1 MSPDGPTTP
10 GPVDPASPPVLDPAA
25 LPAGLDPLAVARRFE
40 PVIRYTQGELFFPM
54 AVEDYVA
61 RAALWSRPAVPGPGR
76 RDRVRT
82 RVADH
87 GDLTLDGLLERADEH
102 RDRRLELRTVPG
114 PLTRRERL
122 QWRRRPD
129 RARLSSTSRLATVG
143 LLGRLIDVLFRLSL
157 VIRGAVPGGLTAAI
171 AQAHPTPPDP
181 HAGHPYYAHVSTDGR
196 YLVVQYWFFYAMNDW
211 RSTFGGVN
219 DHEADWEQVTVFLA
233 PREGPEPGEDGEL
246 PADPAHWQVAWVAFS
261 SHDETGDDLRRRADD
276 PDIGW
281 VDGTHPVVHAG
292 AGSHSGAYLP
302 GDYLIRVE
310 PPALQRFLRAVRRV
324 RRTLFPWTDD
334 DHKGLGIPYV
344 DYARGDGRHIG
355 PGTDHTWQPV
365 LVDDTTPWV
374 RDYPGLWGLDT
385 DDPFGG
391 ERAPGGPRYERGG
404 TIRASW
410 GDPVGWAGLAKVPA
424 TVAELHATQRDR
436 LTALVERERHLD
448 GDLSRRTAELR
459 RSAVGADAVPPAL
472 VRERGGLGSRRR
484 VHDLEAGVA
493 DLLQERRTLTVE
505 REHLQRAMSRPV
517 ETAPHAHLRHRAVPD
532 IDPDRPPGLLLR
544 VWTEASLSVLL
555 ALLGVALLLGYD
567 SALLLGGVAI
577 LGVTAVEAVLRGRIG
592 TYLVGLSVLVVLG
605 GAVYLAVTN
614 LRVALAGLLLLAAVA
629 GAVANIRAL
638 LRRR

>member
-1 MSPDGPTTP
+1 MRDQG
-10 GPVDPASPPVLDPAA
+10 GVLPP
-25 LPAGLDPLAVARRFE
+25 GLDQLAVARRFE
-40 PVIRYTQGELFFPM
+40 PVVRYTQGELFFPM

-61 RAALWSRPAVPGPGR
+61 RAALWSRSAVPTGR
-76 RDRVRT
+76 RDRART
-82 RVADH
+82 RLADH
-87 GDLTLDGLLERADEH
+87 GELTLDGLLDRAAEH

-143 LLGRLIDVLFRLSL
+143 LIGRLIDVLFRLSL

-171 AQAHPTPPDP
+171 QQAHPTPADP
-181 HAGHPYYAHVSTDGR
+181 QAAHPYYAHVSTDGR

-233 PREGPEPGEDGEL
+233 PRADL
-246 PADPAHWQVAWVAFS
+246 PAGGPADGLPTDPADWQVAWVAFS

-276 PDIGW
+276 PDITW
-281 VDGTHPVVHAG
+281 IDGTHPVVHAG

-310 PPALQRFLRAVRRV
+310 PPALQRFLAVLRRV
-324 RRTLFPWTDD
+324 RRTLFPWTADD
-334 DHKGLGIPYV
+334 EDKGLGIPYV

-355 PGTDHTWQPV
+355 PGTAHPWRPV
-365 LVDDTTPWV
+365 LVDDATPWV

-424 TVAELHATQRDR
+424 TASELHAAQAAR
-436 LTALVERERHLD
+436 LATLARREGELSERIE
-448 GDLSRRTAELR
+448 R
-459 RSAVGADAVPPAL
+459 RSRDLQRAAVGLGAVPPAL
-472 VRERGGLGSRRR
+472 ARERGGLGARRR
-484 VHDLEAGVA
+484 VRDKESDLAGMLA
-493 DLLQERRTLTVE
+493 ERRSLIVE
-505 REHLQRAMSRPV
+505 REYLQRAVDRPTV
-517 ETAPHAHLRHRAVPD
+517 DEPHAHLRHRAVPD

-544 VWTEASLSVLL
+544 VWTEISLSVLL
-555 ALLGVALLLGYD
+555 ALLGVALLLGFD
-567 SALLLGGVAI
+567 SALLLAAVAI
-577 LGVTAVEAVLRGRIG
+577 LVVTGVEAVLRGKIA
-592 TYLVGLSVLVVLG
+592 TYLIGLAVLVVIG
-605 GAVYLAVTN
+605 GAIYLALTN
-614 LRVALAGLLLLAAVA
+614 LRVALAGLLILAAVA
-629 GAVANIRAL
+629 GAVANLRAL

>member
-1 MSPDGPTTP
+1 MAPGEADIGIADGQWETAGGLPP
-10 GPVDPASPPVLDPAA
+10 GIDR
-25 LPAGLDPLAVARRFE
+25 LAIARRFE

-54 AVEDYVA
+54 AVQDYVA
-61 RAALWSRPAVPGPGR
+61 RAALWSRSAEPTGR
-76 RDRVRT
+76 RDRARVRL
-82 RVADH
+82 ADH
-87 GDLTLDGLLERADEH
+87 GELTLDGLLDRAAEH

-143 LLGRLIDVLFRLSL
+143 LIGRLIDVLFRLSL

-171 AQAHPTPPDP
+171 QQAHPTPVDP
-181 HAGHPYYAHVSTDGR
+181 HAGHPYYAHVSSNGR

-233 PREGPEPGEDGEL
+233 PRDGWSNPAGRALPTDPGD
-246 PADPAHWQVAWVAFS
+246 WRVAWVAFS

-276 PDIGW
+276 PDITW
-281 VDGTHPVVHAG
+281 VGGTHPVVHAG

-310 PPALQRFLRAVRRV
+310 PPALQRFLAVVRRV
-324 RRTLFPWTDD
+324 RRTLFPWTADD
-334 DHKGLGIPYV
+334 EGKGLGIPYV

-355 PGTDHTWQPV
+355 PGTPHPWLPV

-410 GDPVGWAGLAKVPA
+410 SDPVGWAGLAKVPA
-424 TVAELHATQRDR
+424 TAAELHATQAARLATLDR
-436 LTALVERERHLD
+436 RERQLTARIE
-448 GDLSRRTAELR
+448 RRTHDLQRA
-459 RSAVGADAVPPAL
+459 AVGLGAVPPAL
-472 VRERGGLGSRRR
+472 ARDRGGLGVRRR
-484 VHDLEAGVA
+484 VREKESDLAG
-493 DLLQERRTLTVE
+493 LLLERRSLVVE
-505 REHLQRAMSRPV
+505 REYLQRAITRPPAP
-517 ETAPHAHLRHRAVPD
+517 APHDHLRHRAVPD

-544 VWTEASLSVLL
+544 VWTEISLSVLL
-555 ALLGVALLLGYD
+555 ALFGVALLLGFD
-567 SALLLGGVAI
+567 SALLLAAVAI
-577 LGVTAVEAVLRGRIG
+577 LGVTGVEAVLRGRIA
-592 TYLVGLSVLVVLG
+592 TYLIGLAVLVVIG
-605 GAVYLAVTN
+605 GAVYLALTN
-614 LRVALAGLLLLAAVA
+614 LRVALAGLLILAAVA
-629 GAVANIRAL
+629 GAVANLRAL

>member
-1 MSPDGPTTP
+1 MIGDMPSTAPDPL
-10 GPVDPASPPVLDPAA
+10 PP
-25 LPAGLDPLAVARRFE
+25 GLDPLAVARRFE
-40 PVIRYTQGELFFPM
+40 PVVRYTQGELFFPM

-61 RAALWSRPAVPGPGR
+61 RAALWSRPAVPAPGR
-76 RDRVRT
+76 RDRSRS

-87 GDLTLDGLLERADEH
+87 GELTLDGLLQRADEH
-102 RDRRLELRTVPG
+102 RDSRLELRTVPG
-114 PLTRRERL
+114 PLARRERL

-157 VIRGAVPGGLTAAI
+157 VVRGAVPGGLTAAI
-171 AQAHPTPPDP
+171 QQAHPTPADP

-219 DHEADWEQVTVFLA
+219 DHEADWEQVTVFLS
-233 PREGPEPGEDGEL
+233 PRDGWPDPGGGGLPTD
-246 PADPAHWQVAWVAFS
+246 PADWRVTWVAFS

-276 PDIGW
+276 PDISW
-281 VDGTHPVVHAG
+281 VGDTHPVVHAG

-310 PPALQRFLRAVRRV
+310 PPALQRFLAAVRRT
-324 RRTLFPWTDD
+324 RRALFPWTDD
-334 DHKGLGIPYV
+334 EHKGLGIPYV

-355 PGTDHTWQPV
+355 PGTDHPWQPV
-365 LVDDTTPWV
+365 LVDDDTPWV

-424 TVAELHATQRDR
+424 TAAELHATQQER
-436 LTALVERERHLD
+436 LATLGRQEQSLSGDIAQRTRALQ
-448 GDLSRRTAELR
+448 SI
-459 RSAVGADAVPPAL
+459 AVGVDAVPPTLA
-472 VRERGGLGSRRR
+472 RERGGIGARRR
-484 VHDLEAGVA
+484 VREQESAVA
-493 DLLQERRTLTVE
+493 DLEQERRTLVVE
-505 REHLQRAMSRPV
+505 REYLQRAINRPV
-517 ETAPHAHLRHRAVPD
+517 ETPPHAHLRHRAVPD

-577 LGVTAVEAVLRGRIG
+577 LAVTAVEAVLRGRIA
-592 TYLVGLSVLVVLG
+592 TYLVGLAVLVVIG
-605 GAVYLAVTN
+605 GSIYLAVTN

-629 GAVANIRAL
+629 GAVANVRAL